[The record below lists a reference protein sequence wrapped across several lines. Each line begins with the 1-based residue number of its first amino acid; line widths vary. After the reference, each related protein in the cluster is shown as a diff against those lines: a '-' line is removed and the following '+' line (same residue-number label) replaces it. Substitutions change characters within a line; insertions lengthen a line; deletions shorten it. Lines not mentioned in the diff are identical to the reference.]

1 MPDAPDVNALLADLT
16 PEQQQ
21 AVTATDGPVL
31 ILAGAGSGKTRVLTR
46 RIAYLAA
53 QGVDPSSILAITFTN
68 KAAGEMRARVESVTG
83 RRLRDFGRLVHDG
96 PTICTFH
103 SLCLRILRHYGEIL
117 GVPRNFNIYDTGDQ
131 AKLMKQVLKDLDV
144 SSTNFP
150 AGNVLSTISNA
161 KNALTSAADFA
172 AVAGDFYQ
180 KTVARAYLRYQQ
192 ELSKNEAMDFDD
204 LISRTVTGLRDRP
217 DVLRELQDR
226 FTYIHIDEYQD
237 TNRAQYILAHVL
249 ADKHK
254 NLCVVGDP
262 DQSIYAWRG
271 ADLRNILDFEADYPG
286 ATVVRLERNYR
297 STAAILALADA
308 LIANNTQRKDKKL
321 VANTPGGEPATLLL
335 CQDEQDE
342 AREVTALLLKLKE
355 DNGYDWSDMA
365 VFYRMNSLTRVMED
379 ALRRE
384 QVPYQIARGTEF
396 YNRKEIKDSLAYLRL
411 IANTSDEVSL
421 ARVVNTPARGIS
433 DATLKSL
440 QAFGV
445 ARGLG
450 LFDALRRADDC
461 DALNARAKASVA
473 KFVSQVDHWRT
484 LAPIDPDAAAEAAG
498 PTDGEDDNPLPS
510 LEEMESDNDDLG
522 MFANVASS
530 EPDAPQ
536 RAADPL
542 SVRELLERVVAQSGL
557 EAFLHKTGGD
567 EKQELAN
574 VGELITGAS
583 EFDEQHPGGSLHD
596 YLHTVALVSDAEH
609 MKGSGGSV
617 TLMTLHAAKGLEFPV
632 VAIIGLED
640 GCLPHSRARD
650 SLTELEEERRLAFV
664 GITRAERKLIF
675 SKATY
680 RTVRGMRERTIPSAF
695 LGELPP
701 EHLDTVDRTSFADT
715 TSFNARGPQATAMRT
730 EGDRL
735 AGRFR
740 VGQTVR
746 HRKFGLGKIL
756 DLAGG
761 SNAKAVIDFAAGGRK
776 TLMLDIAAPHLLPA
790 G

>member
-1 MPDAPDVNALLADLT
+1 MPEADDLLSDLT

-46 RIAYLAA
+46 RIAYLAQ

-68 KAAGEMRARVESVTG
+68 KAAGEMRARVEAATG

-103 SLCLRILRHYGEIL
+103 SLCLRVLRHYGEIL
-117 GVPRNFNIYDTGDQ
+117 GVPRNFNIYDTADQ
-131 AKLMKQVLKDLDV
+131 GKLMKAVLKDLDI

-150 AGNVLSTISNA
+150 PRNILSAISNA
-161 KNALTSAADFA
+161 KNALTTAADFA
-172 AVAGDFYQ
+172 AVANDFYQ
-180 KTVARAYLRYQQ
+180 KTVARAYAKYEQ
-192 ELSKNEAMDFDD
+192 ELVRNEAMDFDD
-204 LISRTVTGLRDRP
+204 LISRTVAGLRDRP

-226 FTYIHIDEYQD
+226 FTYLHIDEYQD
-237 TNRAQYILAHVL
+237 TNRAQYLLAHVL
-249 ADKHK
+249 ADKNK

-271 ADLRNILDFEADYPG
+271 ADLRNILDFEGDYPN

-297 STAAILALADA
+297 STATILSLADA
-308 LIANNTQRKDKKL
+308 LIANNTQRKEKKL
-321 VANTPGGEPATLLL
+321 VAHIPGGEPATLLL

-342 AREVTALLLKLKE
+342 AREVTALLMKLKA
-355 DNGYDWSDMA
+355 DDGYDWSDMA

-396 YNRKEIKDSLAYLRL
+396 YNRKEIKDALAYLRL

-421 ARVVNTPARGIS
+421 TRIVNTPTRGIS
-433 DATLKSL
+433 DATVKSL
-440 QAFGV
+440 QGFGL

-461 DALNARAKASVA
+461 DGVNARAKASVG
-473 KFVSQVDHWRT
+473 KFVAQIDGWRA
-484 LAPIDPDAAAEAAG
+484 LAPLDAAAEAAG
-498 PTDGEDDNPLPS
+498 PANNNDDNNDDNPLPT
-510 LEEMESDNDDLG
+510 LEEMEADDDDLG
-522 MFANVASS
+522 MFADVPAPA
-530 EPDAPQ
+530 PDGPQ
-536 RAADPL
+536 HAVDPL
-542 SVRELLERVVAQSGL
+542 GVRELLERVVAQSGL
-557 EAFLHKTGGD
+557 EAYLHKTGGE
-567 EKQELAN
+567 EKDELAN

-583 EFDEQHPGGSLHD
+583 EFDEQNPGSSLHE
-596 YLHTVALVSDAEH
+596 YLHGVALVSDAEH
-609 MKGSGGSV
+609 MKGTGGSV

-632 VAIIGLED
+632 VSIIGLED

-650 SLTELEEERRLAFV
+650 SLSEMEEERRLAFV
-664 GITRAERKLIF
+664 GITRAERKLIL
-675 SKATY
+675 SRATY
-680 RTVRGMRERTIPSAF
+680 RTVRGVRERTIPSGF
-695 LGELPP
+695 LAELPP
-701 EHLDTVDRTSFADT
+701 DGLDTVDRTSFADAAGLG
-715 TSFNARGPQATAMRT
+715 ARDFQRTAMRT

-740 VGQTVR
+740 VGQRVR
-746 HRKFGLGKIL
+746 HPKFGVGKIL
-756 DLAGG
+756 DLSGG
-761 SNAKAVIDFAAGGRK
+761 GNAKAVIDFAQGGQK
-776 TLMLDIAAPHLLPA
+776 TLMLDIAGKHLVPA

>member
-1 MPDAPDVNALLADLT
+1 MPPPPEADDLLQDLT

-68 KAAGEMRARVESVTG
+68 KAAGEMRARVERVTG

-103 SLCLRILRHYGEIL
+103 SLCLRILRHYGDIL
-117 GVPRNFNIYDTGDQ
+117 GVPRNFNIYDTSDQ
-131 AKLMKQVLKDLDV
+131 NKLMKQVLKDLDI

-150 AGNVLSTISNA
+150 ANKLLGTISNA

-172 AVAGDFYQ
+172 AVANDFFQ
-180 KTVARAYLRYQQ
+180 KTVARAYLRYEQ
-192 ELSKNEAMDFDD
+192 ELVKNEAMDFDD

-249 ADKHK
+249 ADKNK

-271 ADLRNILDFEADYPG
+271 ADLRNILDFEGDYPK

-297 STAAILALADA
+297 STAVILALADA
-308 LIANNTQRKDKKL
+308 LIANNTQRKEKKL

-342 AREVTALLLKLKE
+342 AREVTALLMKLKA
-355 DNGYDWSDMA
+355 DDAYDWSDMA

-384 QVPYQIARGTEF
+384 HVPYQIARGTEF

-411 IANTSDEVSL
+411 IANTNDEVSL
-421 ARVVNTPARGIS
+421 TRIVNTPTRGIS
-433 DATLKSL
+433 DPSVKSL

-473 KFVSQVDHWRT
+473 KFVGQIDHWRS
-484 LAPIDPDAAAEAAG
+484 LANIDEP
-498 PTDGEDDNPLPS
+498 DDNPLPS
-510 LEEMESDNDDLG
+510 LEEMEADDDDLG
-522 MFANVASS
+522 MFSGAP
-530 EPDAPQ
+530 EPQ

-542 SVRELLERVVAQSGL
+542 GVRELLERVVAQSGL
-557 EAFLHKTGGD
+557 EAYLHKTGGD
-567 EKQELAN
+567 EKDELAN

-583 EFDEQHPGGSLHD
+583 EFDEQNPGGSLHD

-609 MKGSGGSV
+609 MKGAGGSV

-632 VAIIGLED
+632 VSIIGLED

-664 GITRAERKLIF
+664 GITRAEQRLIL

-680 RTVRGMRERTIPSAF
+680 RTVRGIRERTIPSAF

-701 EHLDTVDRTSFADT
+701 EHLDTIDRTSFADVA
-715 TSFNARGPQATAMRT
+715 SFGTRDAQRTVMRT
-730 EGDRL
+730 EGDRV

-740 VGQTVR
+740 VGQRVR
-746 HRKFGLGKIL
+746 HPKFGAGKIL
-756 DLAGG
+756 DLSGG
-761 SNAKAVIDFAAGGRK
+761 SNAKAVIDFAQGGQK
-776 TLMLDIAAPHLLPA
+776 TLMLDIAGKHLSPL
-790 G
+790 